1 MPDPKSP
8 KPVIRQVAVLPYR
21 IGESG
26 EIQILLITSRR
37 TGRWVI
43 PKGNRISGLSS
54 HKAAA
59 QEAFEEAGVSG
70 IASPKLLGVYKY
82 DKMQK
87 NGSTRTAVVKVYAFA
102 FDAQSDIWP
111 EQAQRDTQWFGL
123 DEAVAAVDEPE
134 LKTIISTFVA

>member
-1 MPDPKSP
+1 MPAPKTSR
-8 KPVIRQVAVLPYR
+8 PVIRQVAVLPYR

-26 EIQILLITSRR
+26 EISILLITSRR

-70 IASPKLLGVYKY
+70 TTSPKLLGVYRY
-82 DKMQK
+82 DKTQK
-87 NGSTRTAVVKVYAFA
+87 DGSARPATVKVYAFA
-102 FDAQSDIWP
+102 FDAQSDVWP
-111 EQAQRDTQWFGL
+111 EQAQRDTRWFGL
-123 DEAVAAVDEPE
+123 DEAVDAVDEPE
-134 LKTIISTFVA
+134 LKTIISMFVA